1 MKWAANVRE
10 RAENLSK
17 FSSIGPLFTPLSG
30 IKQHSASELRGQLPR
45 GTDANAQ
52 QRELQRQPA
61 KSFELFET
69 ASERKESAEKE
80 QTKQCKE
87 FAAAGLTSGETSEAA
102 SDRKENTEKRRK
114 KQSEEFAAAAG
125 LTSGETSEAASNR
138 KVNTEKRRK
147 KQSKEFAAAGLTQ
160 PVELNNTASI
170 VPTVVQR
177 FRRTVSE
184 TGNGMRDLFRKK
196 RHTYSLMK

>member
-52 QRELQRQPA
+52 QRELHDSQQ
-61 KSFELFET
+61 SFELFET

-87 FAAAGLTSGETSEAA
+87 FAAAGLTRGETSETA
-102 SDRKENTEKRRK
+102 SERKESTEKGRK
-114 KQSEEFAAAAG
+114 KPNKKVVAAG
-125 LTSGETSEAASNR
+125 LTPTD
-138 KVNTEKRRK
+138 
-147 KQSKEFAAAGLTQ
+147 
-160 PVELNNTASI
+160 ELDITASTSTPSFLRNLSF
-170 VPTVVQR
+170 VYRMPK
-177 FRRTVSE
+177 
-184 TGNGMRDLFRKK
+184 LFRTN
-196 RHTYSLMK
+196 TYSFKK

>member
-125 LTSGETSEAASNR
+125 LTPTD
-138 KVNTEKRRK
+138 
-147 KQSKEFAAAGLTQ
+147 
-160 PVELNNTASI
+160 ELDITASTSTPSFLRNLSF
-170 VPTVVQR
+170 VYRMPK
-177 FRRTVSE
+177 
-184 TGNGMRDLFRKK
+184 LFRTN
-196 RHTYSLMK
+196 TYSFKK